1 MDSPEN
7 QRKNRPRIAKAIQDE
22 LRHHSAHKK
31 SRKIKTQSLFK
42 SRNFDLREIYIVE
55 RDYTGTQMSWRK
67 E

>member
-31 SRKIKTQSLFK
+31 YNKNQNTIFISK
-42 SRNFDLREIYIVE
+42 SKL
-55 RDYTGTQMSWRK
+55 
-67 E
+67 